1 MGRNKKPRMVAH
13 TPPVTVFKPAGVPAR
28 TLQWLRLTLDEYEAL
43 RLADYEGLS
52 QEEAAERLG
61 VSRPTVSR
69 ILEGARRTV
78 ATALVHGQALA
89 IEGGPVRWRPGCG
102 PGRHGRAWDGTEDGE
117 MRGGRGQGADRGAG
131 RGRQGGY
138 AQGPGGKCVCPS
150 CGATAAHAR
159 GTPCAEQKCPKCG
172 AQMTRAR

>member
-102 PGRHGRAWDGTEDGE
+102 PGAARPGVGRN
-117 MRGGRGQGADRGAG
+117 GGQRDARRKRTG
-131 RGRQGGY
+131 RRQGRRT
-138 AQGPGGKCVCPS
+138 GPPGRLRAGPWRQLRLPELRRD
-150 CGATAAHAR
+150 GR
-159 GTPCAEQKCPKCG
+159 P
-172 AQMTRAR
+172 RARHAVRRAEVPNAARR